1 MILALIIAAAGGW
14 LASLAD
20 IPLPWML
27 GAIGATLIAAL
38 ARLPV
43 ASPRPLTLPMRA
55 VLGVLLGASITP
67 ELLAQLSALG
77 FAFLAVP
84 LYVII
89 TAGLGLF
96 YFIAIAKMDRSEAFF
111 AALPGGLYTMVT
123 FAEDLGISIR
133 RLGLIHTMRV
143 TLIVLLLPFVIE
155 GLLGQDL
162 TQTLTGGKSIM
173 EMAPPTLGVML
184 VIALAGWWLAER
196 TKLPGG
202 IMIIPMLITAA
213 LQLAGV
219 TSAAVPTEL
228 VIIAQVVLG
237 ASIGGRFIDLEMREI
252 TNALVHS
259 CGYVALALAVTT
271 LTALVLS
278 ATTPVSL
285 WAGIIAFAPGGLA
298 EMSLVAL
305 GLGLNVGFVVTIHIS
320 RILFVVLTGPVVYRL
335 VERRL
340 QKQEASKTPP
350 SQSTD

>member
-1 MILALIIAAAGGW
+1 MILALTIAAIGGW
-14 LASLAD
+14 LASLAG

-38 ARLPV
+38 ARAPV
-43 ASPRPLTLPMRA
+43 ASPRPLTMPLRA

-67 ELLAQLSALG
+67 ALLAQLSALG
-77 FAFLAVP
+77 FALLAVP
-84 LYVII
+84 LYVVL
-89 TAGLGLF
+89 TAGLGLI
-96 YFIAIAKMDRSEAFF
+96 YFIAVAKMDRSEAFF

-143 TLIVLLLPFVIE
+143 TLIVLCLPFLIE

-162 TQTLTGGKSIM
+162 THTVAGGKSIL
-173 EMAPPTLGVML
+173 EMAFSTLCIML
-184 VIALAGWWLAER
+184 LIALAGWWLAER

-219 TSAAVPTEL
+219 TSAAVPAEL
-228 VIIAQVVLG
+228 VVVAQVVLG
-237 ASIGGRFIDLEMREI
+237 AAIGGRFIDLEMREI
-252 TNALVHS
+252 TNALLHS
-259 CGYVALALAVTT
+259 CGYVALAMTVTT
-271 LTALVLS
+271 LTALVLA
-278 ATTPVSL
+278 ATTPVNL

-320 RILFVVLTGPVVYRL
+320 RIMFVVLTGPLVYRL
-335 VERRL
+335 LQSKL
-340 QKQEASKTPP
+340 QKP
-350 SQSTD
+350 